1 MVSSRQIKA
10 ARYLLGW
17 TAKELAEAC
26 DVSQVTIKRYEASDG
41 ILDGRISQ
49 LLNIKSAFEVAGIEF
64 LGDPI
69 ESPGVR
75 LRPKS

>member
-17 TAKELAEAC
+17 TAKDLADAC
-26 DVSQVTIKRYEASDG
+26 GVSQVTIKRYEASSG
-41 ILDGRISQ
+41 VPDGRISQ
-49 LLNIKSAFEVAGIEF
+49 LLNIKSAFEAAGIEF

-69 ESPGVR
+69 TSPGVQLKPR
-75 LRPKS
+75 S